1 MTSDGVLIV
10 QFIFQTIWKFFTG
23 WYIPGT
29 GTTPAAFFLF
39 VGSAGIGLK
48 IILRV
53 LSRNSTA
60 GSGFTKNL
68 SKIES
73 SSEKSNKGG
82 LKS

>member
-10 QFIFQTIWKFFTG
+10 QFIFQTIWQFFTG

-53 LSRNSTA
+53 LSRSAVA
-60 GSGFTKNL
+60 GSGI
-68 SKIES
+68 SKS
-73 SSEKSNKGG
+73 FSKSDSGSKSNKGG
-82 LKS
+82 STQ